1 MSNGTQSLTVRTA
14 RWCATH
20 PWRAVVGWLLLVVV
34 CLGAGA
40 AVGTNSGTLEDFWVG
55 EAGRAESMA
64 DSSELMPAPT
74 EQVLITANSS
84 DPLDESA
91 AERAADDVRR
101 RMEALPAVASVAEP
115 AWSADRTALLVD
127 VTLRGD
133 NETAEDDVAAL
144 LEQTAA
150 TQAAH
155 TDVTVEQT
163 GNASMS
169 NEVDESMG
177 QNLLRTEAISLPVT
191 FVILLVVFGTVLA
204 AGIPILLALT
214 AFTGAVGLYSLASWI
229 FPDAGGAAMSVIFL
243 LGMAVGVDYSLFYLK
258 RIREER
264 AHASLSATGQIDHT
278 AAIEAAAATSG
289 RAVLSSGIA
298 VVLALG
304 GLYLADDVIF
314 SSIATGAI
322 LVTALAV
329 VGSLTVLPALLA
341 LLGGRIDRGLR
352 GRRRSGGRSGG
363 ERRGQGEGRAENAA
377 WTAVLR
383 PVVRRPL
390 VTLLVSVAVTG
401 ALAAPALTMK
411 LGTEGA
417 ETFPDTLPTVATYDR
432 LTGAFPSQ
440 GPAHL
445 VLARED
451 DPAAPLQALADRTRG
466 DDLFVQDHR
475 PEVVVADD
483 GTTALLRLP
492 IPFSENSAEAQRSL
506 DRLRADLIPEVVQGA
521 PTGTEI
527 AVSGEVARGVDY
539 AAHQAERLPWVIVF
553 VSLSTLVIMFV
564 VFRSVPLA
572 LLGVVLNLAAVLVSW
587 GVLTLVFQGT
597 WAEGLL
603 GFDSVGFV
611 GSRTPLMVVAILVGL
626 STDYQ
631 IFVVSRIREAARRG
645 LPTRQAV
652 VEGIAGSASVVTSA
666 AVIMVSIFGS
676 FLFFDRIEMKQ
687 MAVGLTVAVLFDAIV
702 LRALI
707 LPSVITLLGE
717 RTWRPVRMRPSPAP
731 VAEAQG
737 AEALPAGHPV
747 ASRGTE
753 APDVVRR

>member
-1 MSNGTQSLTVRTA
+1 MSNGTQSVTVRVA

-20 PWRAVVGWLLLVVV
+20 PWRAIVGWLLLVVL
-34 CLGAGA
+34 CLGAGT
-40 AVGTNSGTLEDFWVG
+40 AVGTNSGTIEDFWVG
-55 EAGRAESMA
+55 EAGHAESMA
-64 DSSELMPAPT
+64 DASGLTPAPT
-74 EQVLITANSS
+74 EQVLITA
-84 DPLDESA
+84 DGGDRLDEAAATSA
-91 AERAADDVRR
+91 ADYVRR
-101 RMEALPAVASVAEP
+101 RMAALPAVVSVAEP

-133 NETAEDDVAAL
+133 SETAEDDVATL
-144 LEQTAA
+144 LEQTVAA
-150 TQAAH
+150 QAAH
-155 TDVTVEQT
+155 TAVTVEQT
-163 GNASMS
+163 GSASMS

-214 AFTGAVGLYSLASWI
+214 AFTGAVGLYGLASWV

-264 AHASLSATGQIDHT
+264 THADHLDRT

-289 RAVLSSGIA
+289 RAVLGSGIA
-298 VVLALG
+298 VMLALG

-314 SSIATGAI
+314 SSVATGAI

-341 LLGGRIDRGLR
+341 LLGDRIDRGLR
-352 GRRRSGGRSGG
+352 GRRRAGSGAGRG
-363 ERRGQGEGRAENAA
+363 EQGRARGENAA

-401 ALAAPALTMK
+401 ALAAPALTMR

-417 ETFPDTLPTVATYDR
+417 ETFPDTLPSVAAYDR

-445 VLARED
+445 VLARGE
-451 DPAAPLQALADRTRG
+451 DPAALLQDLADRTRG
-466 DDLFVQDHR
+466 DNLFAQDST
-475 PEVVVADD
+475 PEVVVAAD
-483 GTTALLRLP
+483 GGTALLRLP

-506 DRLRADLIPEVVQGA
+506 EHLRAELIPEAV
-521 PTGTEI
+521 GTAAGTQI
-527 AVSGEVARGVDY
+527 AVSGDVARGADY
-539 AAHQAERLPWVIVF
+539 AAHQAERLPWVIGF
-553 VSLSTLVIMFV
+553 VSLTTLVIMFV

-572 LLGVVLNLAAVLVSW
+572 VLGVVLNLAAVLVSW

-645 LPTRQAV
+645 VPTQQAV

-717 RTWRPVRMRPSPAP
+717 RTWWPARTRPNT
-731 VAEAQG
+731 
-737 AEALPAGHPV
+737 AL
-747 ASRGTE
+747 
-753 APDVVRR
+753 VRR

>member
-1 MSNGTQSLTVRTA
+1 MPNGTQSVTVRVA

-20 PWRAVVGWLLLVVV
+20 PWRAVVGWFLLVVL
-34 CLGAGA
+34 CLGAGT
-40 AVGTNSGTLEDFWVG
+40 AVGTSSGTIEDFWVG

-64 DSSELMPAPT
+64 DSSGLTPPPT
-74 EQVLITANSS
+74 EQVLITAKGSN
-84 DPLDESA
+84 PLDEA
-91 AERAADDVRR
+91 AATSAADDVRR
-101 RMEALPAVASVAEP
+101 RMAALPAVASVAEP
-115 AWSADRTALLVD
+115 TWSADRTALLVD

-133 NETAEDDVAAL
+133 SETAEDDVTTL
-144 LEQTAA
+144 LEQTLAA
-150 TQAAH
+150 RAAH

-163 GNASMS
+163 GSASMS
-169 NEVDESMG
+169 NEVDESLG

-214 AFTGAVGLYSLASWI
+214 AFTGAVGLYSLASWV

-264 AHASLSATGQIDHT
+264 TRADHIDRT

-289 RAVLSSGIA
+289 RAVLGSGIA

-314 SSIATGAI
+314 SSVATGAI

-341 LLGGRIDRGLR
+341 LLGDRIDRGLR
-352 GRRRSGGRSGG
+352 GRRRAGAGAGAGADRG
-363 ERRGQGEGRAENAA
+363 EQGRARGENAV
-377 WTAVLR
+377 WTAALR

-390 VTLLVSVAVTG
+390 VTLLVGVAVTG
-401 ALAAPALTMK
+401 ALAAPALTMR

-417 ETFPDTLPTVATYDR
+417 ETFPDTLPSVAAYDR

-445 VLARED
+445 VLARGD
-451 DPAAPLQALADRTRG
+451 DPAVLLQSLADRTRG
-466 DDLFVQDHR
+466 DELFAQDSI
-475 PEVVVADD
+475 PEVVAADD
-483 GTTALLRLP
+483 GRTALLRLP
-492 IPFSENSAEAQRSL
+492 IPFSENSAEARRSL
-506 DRLRADLIPEVVQGA
+506 ERLRAELIPEAVADGA
-521 PTGTEI
+521 QV
-527 AVSGEVARGVDY
+527 AVSGDVARGADY
-539 AAHQAERLPWVIVF
+539 AAHQAQRLPWVIGF
-553 VSLSTLVIMFV
+553 VSLTTLVLMFV

-597 WAEGLL
+597 WAEDLL
-603 GFDSVGFV
+603 GFESVGFV

-645 LPTRQAV
+645 VSTQQAA

-702 LRALI
+702 LRALV

-717 RTWRPVRMRPSPAP
+717 RTWWPARMRPSTAP
-731 VAEAQG
+731 V
-737 AEALPAGHPV
+737 
-747 ASRGTE
+747 
-753 APDVVRR
+753 RR

>member
-1 MSNGTQSLTVRTA
+1 MSNGTQSVTVRVA

-20 PWRAVVGWLLLVVV
+20 PWRAVVGWLLLVVL
-34 CLGAGA
+34 CLGAGT
-40 AVGTNSGTLEDFWVG
+40 AVGTNSGTIEDFWVG

-64 DSSELMPAPT
+64 HSSGLTPAPT
-74 EQVLITANSS
+74 EQVLITA
-84 DPLDESA
+84 DGGDRLDETA
-91 AERAADDVRR
+91 ATSAADDVRR

-163 GNASMS
+163 GGASMS
-169 NEVDESMG
+169 NEVNESMG

-214 AFTGAVGLYSLASWI
+214 AFTGAVGLYSLASWV

-264 AHASLSATGQIDHT
+264 THPDHSATGQIDHT

-289 RAVLSSGIA
+289 RAVLGSGTA

-314 SSIATGAI
+314 SSVATGAI

-352 GRRRSGGRSGG
+352 GRRRAGSGVGRGVGRGESGRG
-363 ERRGQGEGRAENAA
+363 EEGRAKGENAV

-401 ALAAPALTMK
+401 ALAAPALTMR

-417 ETFPDTLPTVATYDR
+417 ETFPDTLPSVAAYDR

-445 VLARED
+445 VLARGD
-451 DPAAPLQALADRTRG
+451 DPAALLQHLADRTRG
-466 DDLFVQDHR
+466 DELFAQDST

-483 GTTALLRLP
+483 GRTALLRLP
-492 IPFSENSAEAQRSL
+492 IPFGENSAEAQRSL
-506 DRLRADLIPEVVQGA
+506 EQLRADLIPEAV
-521 PTGTEI
+521 GTASGTQI
-527 AVSGEVARGVDY
+527 AVSGDIARGADY
-539 AAHQAERLPWVIVF
+539 AAHQAERLPWVIGF
-553 VSLSTLVIMFV
+553 VSLTTLVIMFV
-564 VFRSVPLA
+564 VFRSLPLA

-603 GFDSVGFV
+603 GFESVGFV

-645 LPTRQAV
+645 VPTQQAV

-717 RTWRPVRMRPSPAP
+717 RTWWPARMRPST
-731 VAEAQG
+731 
-737 AEALPAGHPV
+737 AL
-747 ASRGTE
+747 
-753 APDVVRR
+753 VRR

>member
-1 MSNGTQSLTVRTA
+1 MSNGTQSVTVRVA

-20 PWRAVVGWLLLVVV
+20 PWRAVVGWLLLVVL
-34 CLGAGA
+34 CLGAGT
-40 AVGTNSGTLEDFWVG
+40 AVGTNSGTIEDFWVG

-64 DSSELMPAPT
+64 DSSGLTPAPT
-74 EQVLITANSS
+74 EQVLITA
-84 DPLDESA
+84 DGGDQLDEA
-91 AERAADDVRR
+91 AATSAADDVRR
-101 RMEALPAVASVAEP
+101 RMAALPAVASVAEP

-127 VTLRGD
+127 ITLRGD
-133 NETAEDDVAAL
+133 NETAEDDVATL

-150 TQAAH
+150 AQAAH

-163 GNASMS
+163 GSASMS
-169 NEVDESMG
+169 NEVDESLG

-214 AFTGAVGLYSLASWI
+214 AFTGAVGLYSLASWV

-264 AHASLSATGQIDHT
+264 THPDHSATGHLDRT

-289 RAVLSSGIA
+289 RAVLGSGIA

-314 SSIATGAI
+314 SSVATGAI

-341 LLGGRIDRGLR
+341 LLGDRIDRGFR
-352 GRRRSGGRSGG
+352 ERRRAGSGAGRG
-363 ERRGQGEGRAENAA
+363 ENAV
-377 WTAVLR
+377 WTAALR

-390 VTLLVSVAVTG
+390 VTLLVGVAVTG
-401 ALAAPALTMK
+401 ALAAPALTMR

-417 ETFPDTLPTVATYDR
+417 ETFPDTLPSVAAYDR

-445 VLARED
+445 VLARGD
-451 DPAAPLQALADRTRG
+451 DPAAPLQSLADRTRG
-466 DDLFVQDHR
+466 DALFAQDPT
-475 PEVVVADD
+475 PEVVAADD
-483 GTTALLRLP
+483 GRTALLRLP
-492 IPFSENSAEAQRSL
+492 VPFGENSAEAQRSL
-506 DRLRADLIPEVVQGA
+506 EHLRTELIPEAVGA
-521 PTGTEI
+521 GTQI
-527 AVSGEVARGVDY
+527 AVSGDVARGADY
-539 AAHQAERLPWVIVF
+539 AAHQAERLPWVIGF
-553 VSLSTLVIMFV
+553 VSLTTLVIMFV

-597 WAEGLL
+597 WAESLL
-603 GFDSVGFV
+603 GFESVGFV

-645 LPTRQAV
+645 VPTQQAV

-702 LRALI
+702 LRALV

-717 RTWRPVRMRPSPAP
+717 RTWWPARMRPSSAP
-731 VAEAQG
+731 V
-737 AEALPAGHPV
+737 
-747 ASRGTE
+747 
-753 APDVVRR
+753 RR

>member
-1 MSNGTQSLTVRTA
+1 MSNGTQSVTVRVA

-20 PWRAVVGWLLLVVV
+20 PWRAVVGWLLLVVL
-34 CLGAGA
+34 CLGAGT
-40 AVGTNSGTLEDFWVG
+40 AVGTSSGTVEDFWVG

-64 DSSELMPAPT
+64 DSAGLTPAPT
-74 EQVLITANSS
+74 EQVLITAK
-84 DPLDESA
+84 DGDQLDETA
-91 AERAADDVRR
+91 ATSAADDVRR
-101 RMEALPAVASVAEP
+101 RMAALPAVTTVAEP

-133 NETAEDDVAAL
+133 SETAEDDVAAL

-163 GNASMS
+163 GSASMS
-169 NEVDESMG
+169 NQVDESMG

-214 AFTGAVGLYSLASWI
+214 AFTGAVGLYSLASWV

-258 RIREER
+258 RIREEH
-264 AHASLSATGQIDHT
+264 AHAGHLATGHTDYT

-289 RAVLSSGIA
+289 RAVLGSGIA

-314 SSIATGAI
+314 SSVATGAI

-341 LLGGRIDRGLR
+341 LLGSRIDRGFRGLR
-352 GRRRSGGRSGG
+352 GRRRA
-363 ERRGQGEGRAENAA
+363 GQVENGRATGESAA
-377 WTAVLR
+377 WTAALR

-390 VTLLVSVAVTG
+390 VTVLIGVAVTG
-401 ALAAPALTMK
+401 ALAAPALTMR

-417 ETFPDTLPTVATYDR
+417 ETFPDTLPSVAAYDR

-445 VLARED
+445 VLARGD
-451 DPAAPLQALADRTRG
+451 DPAAVLQDLADRTRG
-466 DDLFVQDHR
+466 DDLFAQDTA

-483 GTTALLRLP
+483 GRTALLRLP
-492 IPFSENSAEAQRSL
+492 IPFGENSAAAQRSL
-506 DRLRADLIPEVVQGA
+506 EHLRADLVPEAV
-521 PTGTEI
+521 GTAAGTQV
-527 AVSGEVARGVDY
+527 AVSGDVARGADY
-539 AAHQAERLPWVIVF
+539 AAHQAERLPWVIGF
-553 VSLSTLVIMFV
+553 VTLTTLVIMFV

-572 LLGVVLNLAAVLVSW
+572 LLGAVLNLAAVLVSW

-603 GFDSVGFV
+603 GFESVGFV
-611 GSRTPLMVVAILVGL
+611 GSRTPLMVIAILVGL

-645 LPTRQAV
+645 VPTQQAV

-707 LPSVITLLGE
+707 LPAVITLLGE
-717 RTWRPVRMRPSPAP
+717 RTWWPAGIRPGTAPVRR
-731 VAEAQG
+731 
-737 AEALPAGHPV
+737 
-747 ASRGTE
+747 
-753 APDVVRR
+753 

>member
-1 MSNGTQSLTVRTA
+1 MSNGTRSLTVRTA

-34 CLGAGA
+34 CLGAGT
-40 AVGTNSGTLEDFWVG
+40 AVGTNSGTIDDFWVG

-64 DSSELMPAPT
+64 DSSGLMPAPT
-74 EQVLITANSS
+74 EQVLITANGN
-84 DPLDESA
+84 DQLDAAA
-91 AERAADDVRR
+91 AERAANDVRR
-101 RMEALPAVASVAEP
+101 RMEALPAVTSVAEP

-133 NETAEDDVAAL
+133 NETAEDDVAGL

-163 GNASMS
+163 GGASMS

-214 AFTGAVGLYSLASWI
+214 AFTGAVGLYGLASWI

-264 AHASLSATGQIDHT
+264 AHASLSAAGQIDHT

-289 RAVLSSGIA
+289 RAVLGSGIA

-352 GRRRSGGRSGG
+352 GRRRTGGRGT
-363 ERRGQGEGRAENAA
+363 EGRARGENAA

-417 ETFPDTLPTVATYDR
+417 ETFPDSLPTVATYDR

-445 VLARED
+445 VLARGD

-466 DDLFVQDHR
+466 DELFAQDQH

-492 IPFSENSAEAQRSL
+492 VPFSENSAEAQRSL
-506 DRLRADLIPEVVQGA
+506 DRLRAELVPEAMQGA
-521 PTGTEI
+521 AAGTEI

-553 VSLSTLVIMFV
+553 VSLTTLVIMFV

-572 LLGVVLNLAAVLVSW
+572 LLGVVLNLATVLVSW

-652 VEGIAGSASVVTSA
+652 VKGIAGSASVVTSA

-717 RTWRPVRMRPSPAP
+717 RTWWPVRMRPSSAP
-731 VAEAQG
+731 VAAPGVEAPG
-737 AEALPAGHPV
+737 VEALQR
-747 ASRGTE
+747 S
-753 APDVVRR
+753 